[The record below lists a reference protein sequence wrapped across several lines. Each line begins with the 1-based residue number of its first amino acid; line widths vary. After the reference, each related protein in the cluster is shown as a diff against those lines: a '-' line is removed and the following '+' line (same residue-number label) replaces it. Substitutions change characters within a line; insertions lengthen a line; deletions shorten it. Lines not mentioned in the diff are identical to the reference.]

1 MTSISKAKKSGNQN
15 IQMGII
21 MFTWRLAIQG
31 IGYNLFI
38 ITQQKI
44 IDFI

>member
-1 MTSISKAKKSGNQN
+1 
-15 IQMGII
+15 MGVI

-38 ITQQKI
+38 NTQQRENYFFYLTKS
-44 IDFI
+44 